1 MGMRLRRVMTCMGGE
16 TWVQEDGRDEWCMG
30 TKVVE
35 NSISMHGH
43 AWPCKGGG
51 NEREGHMRETR
62 WCDVERG
69 MGFSGMMKWVYA

>member
-43 AWPCKGGG
+43 AKVAGMNVKGICERLGG
-51 NEREGHMRETR
+51 VM
-62 WCDVERG
+62 
-69 MGFSGMMKWVYA
+69 